1 MKVTIQTNRG
11 SMTLEVDRSFQLLVD
26 GQMLLEHNG
35 PIPPGYETVEAQYAT
50 EAPKKKCCFGSCHGT
65 SSLFEHAEAE
75 EEDDVTYIN
84 FPVPNS
90 SFIEIIRWW
99 SYEEALGENALE
111 VHFKDGENA
120 LEVHFKDGNYACYS
134 DVPEG
139 IINEWIEEIKNGGSA
154 GKYYNINIKNEYESI
169 MES

>member
-1 MKVTIQTNRG
+1 MKVTLQFDGKSITVSAPSG
-11 SMTLEVDRSFQLLVD
+11 FKLLVD
-26 GQMLLEHNG
+26 DEVLLEHAGEKTSHDTSNK
-35 PIPPGYETVEAQYAT
+35 T
-50 EAPKKKCCFGSCHGT
+50 CCFGSCHGT

-75 EEDDVTYIN
+75 EEDDATYIH

-90 SFIEIIRWW
+90 SFIETIRWW

-111 VHFKDGENA
+111 I
-120 LEVHFKDGNYACYS
+120 HFKDGNYACYS

-139 IINEWIEEIKNGGSA
+139 IVNEWIEEIKNGGSA

>member
-1 MKVTIQTNRG
+1 MKVTIRTNKG

-26 GQMLLEHNG
+26 GEMLLEHNG
-35 PIPPGYETVEAQYAT
+35 PIPSGYEKV
-50 EAPKKKCCFGSCHGT
+50 EAPKTCCFGSCHGT

-84 FPVPNS
+84 FTVPNS
-90 SFIEIIRWW
+90 SFVETIRWW
-99 SYEEALGENALE
+99 SYEEAL
-111 VHFKDGENA
+111 GENA

-139 IINEWIEEIKNGGSA
+139 VVLDWIQEIKLGASA

>member
-1 MKVTIQTNRG
+1 MKVTIRTSKG

-26 GQMLLEHNG
+26 GEMLLEHNG

-50 EAPKKKCCFGSCHGT
+50 DTPKKCCFGSCHGT
-65 SSLFEHAEAE
+65 SSLFEHAKAE
-75 EEDDVTYIN
+75 EEDVVTYINFIN

-90 SFIEIIRWW
+90 SFIETIRWW
-99 SYEEALGENALE
+99 SYEEAL
-111 VHFKDGENA
+111 GENA

-139 IINEWIEEIKNGGSA
+139 VVRDWIQEIKLGGSA
-154 GKYYNINIKNEYESI
+154 GKYYNINIKNEYEMI

>member
-1 MKVTIQTNRG
+1 MKVTIRTNKG

-26 GQMLLEHNG
+26 GEMLLEHNG
-35 PIPPGYETVEAQYAT
+35 PNVLEGDGGYKDVGYGKDFVPKPP
-50 EAPKKKCCFGSCHGT
+50 CCYGTCHGT
-65 SSLFEHAEAE
+65 SSLWEHAEE
-75 EEDDVTYIN
+75 EEEGDVTYIN

-90 SFIEIIRWW
+90 SFIATIRWW

-111 VHFKDGENA
+111 I
-120 LEVHFKDGNYACYS
+120 HFKDGNYVCYS
-134 DVPEG
+134 EVPEG

-154 GKYYNINIKNEYESI
+154 GKYYNLNIKNEYESI

>member
-1 MKVTIQTNRG
+1 M
-11 SMTLEVDRSFQLLVD
+11 SLEVDRSFQLLVD
-26 GQMLLEHNG
+26 DEMLLEHNG
-35 PIPPGYETVEAQYAT
+35 PLENVLEGDGGYKDVGYGEET
-50 EAPKKKCCFGSCHGT
+50 KKPCCPYGSCHGT
-65 SSLFEHAEAE
+65 SSLFEHAEE
-75 EEDDVTYIN
+75 EEDDDVTYIN
-84 FPVPNS
+84 FSVPNS
-90 SFIEIIRWW
+90 SFIETIRWW
-99 SYEEALGENALE
+99 SYEEALGENS
-111 VHFKDGENA
+111 